1 MSDDTGEEVT
11 AEDVAAAREEVVET
25 LARCA
30 EVCGAKRSY
39 GRLFGVLYLAAEPMS
54 LDALVEESGY
64 AKSTVS
70 TAMQTLERHH
80 LVRRRTVSGEGK
92 RAFFEAEAE
101 FWHVFQRF
109 LDQRVRSEVES
120 MSRSLAAA
128 SMVLEAADSERASQ
142 DLERVRS
149 LERTC
154 DRAGTVVDAF
164 ATHSLD
170 GLVRAVDDLETD
182 GS

>member
-30 EVCGAKRSY
+30 EACGAKRSY

-70 TAMQTLERHH
+70 TAMRTLERLH

-92 RAFFEAEAE
+92 RAFFEAEAD
-101 FWHVFQRF
+101 FWHALQRF
-109 LDQRVRSEVES
+109 LDQRVRSELES

-128 SMVLEAADSERASQ
+128 SMVLEAADSERASR
-142 DLERVRS
+142 DLERVRA

-154 DRAGTVVDAF
+154 DRAVTVVDAF
-164 ATHSLD
+164 ATHSPD
-170 GLVRAVDDLETD
+170 RLVRTIDDLDAD
-182 GS
+182 GA